1 MKATAAT
8 IAAVQRPDGG
18 IPWQTGGHL
27 DPWNHIEAAMGL
39 DVAGLHAE
47 AEAAY
52 GWLAR
57 NQRPDGSWAAEYRG
71 DEISLSTMDTNF
83 TAYAAVGVRHHFLLS
98 GDHSF
103 VERLWPTVDRAL
115 DAVVRRQQPSGAI
128 PWRTDPGVRLIAGC
142 SSIHHALTQASALA
156 SELSQ
161 ERPHWESSARS
172 LRTALVGEPD
182 LFAVKPH
189 AMDWY
194 YPILGSVVT
203 GSVAAER
210 IAGGW
215 DRFVEPGLG
224 VRCVDHEPWA
234 TGGETAELA
243 LTLAARGD
251 RTRAAELLDC
261 VTRLRHDDGS
271 YWTGYQFSDQ
281 EFWPDERT
289 TWTAGAVLL
298 ATAALEG
305 DPATCTVFG
314 EQVPDRDAREGH
326 PQGL

>member
-18 IPWQTGGHL
+18 IPWQANGHL

-39 DVAGLHAE
+39 DVAGMHAE

-52 GWLAR
+52 DWLAR
-57 NQRPDGSWAAEYRG
+57 NQRPDGSWAAEYRDG
-71 DEISLSTMDTNF
+71 EATLSTMDTNF
-83 TAYAAVGVRHHFLLS
+83 TAYVAVGVRHHFLAN

-115 DAVVRRQQPSGAI
+115 DAIVRRQQPSGAI
-128 PWRTDPGVRLIAGC
+128 AWRTDPGVRLVAGC
-142 SSIHHALTQASALA
+142 SSIHHALTQAIGLA
-156 SELSQ
+156 SLVGQ
-161 ERPHWESSARS
+161 ARPRWAASAKR
-172 LRTALVGEPD
+172 LRTALVEQPH
-182 LFAVKPH
+182 LFTAKPH

-194 YPILGSVVT
+194 YPVLGSVLT
-203 GSVAAER
+203 GSSATER
-210 IAGGW
+210 IDTGW

-224 VRCVDHEPWA
+224 VRCVDHEPWV

-243 LTLAARGD
+243 LTLAVRGD
-251 RTRAAELLDC
+251 RTRAAALLEC
-261 VTRLRHDDGS
+261 IARLRHEDGS
-271 YWTGYQFSDQ
+271 YWTGYQFADK

-298 ATAALEG
+298 ATAALNG
-305 DPATCTVFG
+305 DPATCKVFG
-314 EQVPDRDAREGH
+314 EQTS
-326 PQGL
+326 